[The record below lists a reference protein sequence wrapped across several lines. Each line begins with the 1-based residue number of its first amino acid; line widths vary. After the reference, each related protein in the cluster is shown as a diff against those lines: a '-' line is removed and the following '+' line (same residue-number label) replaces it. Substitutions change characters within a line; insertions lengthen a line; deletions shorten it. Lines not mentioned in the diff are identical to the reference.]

1 MNTLAM
7 FYLQMKDKML
17 LLASVIQKLI
27 GEFQEVHSYS
37 TAHHLSKLHQD
48 LKLNVRENYIRD
60 LIDNLSKK
68 KDLLKRCNEG
78 VFRTDQTHKKLYSRV
93 NSITLSQP

>member
-1 MNTLAM
+1 MTQTGLDGGNNNVKYGVGELDEDNASNALVDKWL
-7 FYLQMKDKML
+7 YEHPGHVLSSNKDKML

-48 LKLNVRENYIRD
+48 LKLNVREN
-60 LIDNLSKK
+60 
-68 KDLLKRCNEG
+68 
-78 VFRTDQTHKKLYSRV
+78 LY
-93 NSITLSQP
+93 